1 MGVLINTL
9 AGLLYKSPKKSTANL
24 KVSDYTSTA
33 NEEGVTVEE
42 DDFSSELSTEQT
54 TPSLTNEPPV
64 NLSPPTTPTTPS
76 EPVSS
81 PTPERWRVQ
90 RGNSDMKI
98 INPPD
103 ISNLSKLEYT
113 DEQRID
119 IENSQANSEFYGNE
133 LEPEEVILY
142 KISAEIINNAKVL
155 SQLVE
160 ITSKKLIEIKLK
172 PNSDL
177 TSAQVTE
184 VEKFISTTRNLELE
198 SKIRALI
205 TTELTHQIR
214 EFLGAQHG

>member
-160 ITSKKLIEIKLK
+160 FNERRIALI
-172 PNSDL
+172 P
-177 TSAQVTE
+177 Q